1 LTDISIKETIEDKN
15 SWFNVK
21 RFRIGGIKFE
31 KPVKSLDVRELTQ
44 NTYDTIAKK
53 HNFTI
58 LEATKVIRNFDVIQ
72 SIMNE
77 NNDAKI
83 NEFFYKKR
91 WLSDSN
97 LAINITFN
105 FNPYRHVSKIDKL
118 SGFFDHYYQFSKLL
132 VSVPNIRTTKQPP
145 KGKQQI
151 IIDLK
156 NYQKFVDESYHILN
170 TKNNKPIFVPISLRL
185 SIQDLAKLIN
195 YYLKK
200 EYFYYWIDFEGK
212 AINEL
217 SLSRL
222 RHIFRIIKNSK
233 NFKKTICYST
243 NIKREIISNAKKE
256 LSPASDVLASI
267 AGANIIGLDREPPR
281 MIEGPSVPIEHK
293 ARTFEPKSYY
303 YVKTKLNQFP
313 TKDKNVTYNSVQLDN
328 EFTNQTNYFL
338 KNATIVTVLDKKKML
353 KTYRDGAIL
362 KELTTKDPD
371 TALDTWF

>member
-1 LTDISIKETIEDKN
+1 
-15 SWFNVK
+15 
-21 RFRIGGIKFE
+21 
-31 KPVKSLDVRELTQ
+31 
-44 NTYDTIAKK
+44 
-53 HNFTI
+53 
-58 LEATKVIRNFDVIQ
+58 
-72 SIMNE
+72 MNE
-77 NNDAKI
+77 NNDTKI

-91 WLSDSN
+91 WLTDSN

-105 FNPYRHVSKIDKL
+105 FNPYRHVSKIEKL

-156 NYQKFVDESYHILN
+156 NYQKFVDESHHILN
-170 TKNNKPIFVPISLRL
+170 TKNNKPIFVPISLRF
-185 SIQDLAKLIN
+185 SIQDLAKLIS

-233 NFKKTICYST
+233 NFEKTICYST
-243 NIKREIISNAKKE
+243 NIKREIISNEKKE

-267 AGANIIGLDREPPR
+267 DGANIIGLDREPPR
-281 MIEGPSVPIEHK
+281 MIEGTLVPIEHK
-293 ARTFEPKSYY
+293 ARIFEPKSYY
-303 YVKTKLNQFP
+303 YVKTKLNQFS

-328 EFTNQTNYFL
+328 EFSNQSNYFL

-353 KTYRDGAIL
+353 KTYRNGAIL

-371 TALDTWF
+371 TSLDTWI